1 MKTVDL
7 CQEYF
12 VCTCVCIIQL
22 TASKHLSFCTMGGI
36 VLPVVINKYVLL
48 NFVML
53 GTNKSYT
60 HGFVN
65 KTTTVYNKNTLSYSL
80 SCYKK

>member
-1 MKTVDL
+1 
-7 CQEYF
+7 
-12 VCTCVCIIQL
+12 
-22 TASKHLSFCTMGGI
+22 MGGI